1 MSESYRTMAGT
12 TRARSRGVPQA
23 AETVGRPQI
32 FASNAKAATD
42 CRDGGK
48 CVDGACTGQCGAGG
62 IACQT
67 GDCAASLQCG
77 VGVSGQA
84 PTTLAE
90 FALLAGAVNYDTYDV
105 SQVNGFNVP
114 IMISPL
120 GKTKAAPKGFANLQP
135 WCGSPGCASATDC
148 PGQSPACS
156 FTDEF
161 ASCLCSWSLDE
172 DTCPDPLRAVW
183 PMPPCESDADCDGRP
198 GSCDTSTVPSTCT
211 CRADGHCPGSYTCG
225 VNLNIDGKKR
235 ICGTYT
241 GCVDPIDAC
250 TADTR
255 LKGRA
260 DGKPF
265 SCKRFQDLYGCTG
278 AFTTSCYTAGASDQC
293 CGCPSWS
300 DGGNAGPFPI
310 ANGCQESNR
319 KWARVVNPLAK
330 SFKSTCPTA
339 YSFQYDD
346 PTSTFNCDGK
356 ASAPIGYTIT
366 FCPVGSPG
374 AIPN

>member
-1 MSESYRTMAGT
+1 VSESYRTMAGT

-211 CRADGHCPGSYTCG
+211 CRADDHCPGSYTCG
-225 VNLNIDGKKR
+225 VNLNI
-235 ICGTYT
+235 
-241 GCVDPIDAC
+241 
-250 TADTR
+250 
-255 LKGRA
+255 
-260 DGKPF
+260 
-265 SCKRFQDLYGCTG
+265 
-278 AFTTSCYTAGASDQC
+278 
-293 CGCPSWS
+293 
-300 DGGNAGPFPI
+300 
-310 ANGCQESNR
+310 
-319 KWARVVNPLAK
+319 
-330 SFKSTCPTA
+330 
-339 YSFQYDD
+339 
-346 PTSTFNCDGK
+346 DGK